1 MLLSMGILLSGNTK
15 VPTLHSIYKCSSEG
29 TELVILNIMKA
40 TSFKEESCVSVV
52 FQLPFLIIRDGI
64 LSPPGFSS
72 VSFRVPL
79 CFYK

>member
-15 VPTLHSIYKCSSEG
+15 VPTLHSIKCSSEG

-79 CFYK
+79 RFYK